1 MVKYYYM
8 GKRFNTPLQVF
19 IEKVKRFLGL
29 CLISVIIGGII
40 IGIAVVGRWVSPRVI
55 YKPEIKEV
63 VLDNLSGKI
72 DQLKGELI
80 LDIYDNERAG
90 RTEEDALIT
99 WDPNPNHKS
108 VEIASIGSCQW
119 KIPTLQESYL
129 KHYGVT
135 LTRKEAVLIALS
147 DEKCKEVMA
156 KVIFNEEDGWRKW
169 FNSGVKYNAKG
180 RLEVIRQL
188 EK

>member
-8 GKRFNTPLQVF
+8 GKRFNTPWQVF
-19 IEKVKRFLGL
+19 VEKVKRFLGL
-29 CLISVIIGGII
+29 CV
-40 IGIAVVGRWVSPRVI
+40 IGIVVAGVIVSIALIGRAINPKII
-55 YKPEIKEV
+55 YEVKEKEV
-63 VLDNLSGKI
+63 VLDNLASKI

-80 LDIYDNERAG
+80 KDIYDNERAG

-129 KHYGVT
+129 KHYSIT
-135 LTRKEAVLIALS
+135 LTRKEAVLLALD
-147 DEKCKEVMA
+147 DEKCKEVMT
-156 KVIFNEEDGWRKW
+156 KVIFNEENGWRKW
-169 FNSGVKYNAKG
+169 FNSGVKVKASE
-180 RLEVIRQL
+180 RLAIIKSL
-188 EK
+188 EN